1 VPSYDLICGGCE
13 LEFEV
18 FRQGFLRDE
27 DRVCP
32 DCGSQRVDQRFTG
45 FVTARPS
52 REPVRVSGFGG
63 GGCCGGGC
71 GCGGHSGVSG

>member
-1 VPSYDLICGGCE
+1 VPSYDLACE
-13 LEFEV
+13 ACDHHFEA

-27 DRVCP
+27 DRTCP
-32 DCGSQRVDQRFTG
+32 ECGVAMARQLMTG

-52 REPVRVSGFGG
+52 KGSGTMTDGG

-71 GCGGHSGVSG
+71 GCG